1 MSAAPRSKSVAF
13 DLSALWR
20 RGVDGLPRCKGA
32 GALAALAM
40 VLLSAAPA
48 AAREFAALV
57 LEASTGE
64 VLFQDDPDSL
74 RHPASL
80 TKMMTLYLTFDALSN
95 GQLRLSDRM
104 PVSAHAQSMSPTK
117 LGVRAGQTL
126 KVEDA
131 IYGLVT
137 QSANDAAVV
146 LAEAIGGSESAFAQK
161 MTQKARQLGM
171 SKTVFRNAS
180 GLPDDDQ
187 VTTARDLATLAL
199 ALQRNQSEYY
209 HYFST
214 PVFTY
219 GGRKLRNH
227 NHLMERY
234 AGMDGIKTGYINAS
248 GYNLV
253 ASAVRDG
260 HRLVGVVFGGAT
272 TASRDA
278 KMAALLDKGFAD
290 LRRKGGGPLVAE
302 EEDQPQITNVAA
314 VEPAPRKVAKP
325 AKGKNKTTKV
335 AARRE
340 PEPKAAKNTA
350 TSWAVQVGSFPTK
363 AGGQKALKRAAR
375 NLPRD
380 LAGGVVH
387 SVAKGGKVF
396 NARFLGLNEK
406 EARSVCSSLKRA
418 GETCVAVAPGA

>member
-1 MSAAPRSKSVAF
+1 MSAAPRSNAVVS
-13 DLSALWR
+13 DLSARWR
-20 RGVDGLPRCKGA
+20 GLGGLSRRVGA
-32 GALAALAM
+32 AAALGLA
-40 VLLSAAPA
+40 LLSADPA

-64 VLFQDDPDSL
+64 VLFQDDADSL

-117 LGVRAGQTL
+117 LGVREGQTL

-131 IYGLVT
+131 ILGLVT

-146 LAEAIGGSESAFAQK
+146 LAETLGGSESAFAQK

-171 SKTVFRNAS
+171 SKTIFRNAS

-214 PVFTY
+214 PVFAY

-260 HRLVGVVFGGAT
+260 HRLVGVVFGGAST
-272 TASRDA
+272 TSRDA
-278 KMAALLDKGFAD
+278 KMAALLDKGFTD
-290 LRRKGGGPLVAE
+290 LRRKNGGPLVAE
-302 EEDQPQITNVAA
+302 DEERPQTVATA
-314 VEPAPRKVAKP
+314 AEPAPKKSSKAAKAKAGKAVVRNTEPKP
-325 AKGKNKTTKV
+325 AKNS
-335 AARRE
+335 E
-340 PEPKAAKNTA
+340 

-380 LAGGVVH
+380 LAGDVVH

-406 EARSVCSSLKRA
+406 EARAACSSLKRA